1 MPRHIPV
8 ALRAI
13 LAQCE
18 TLIPDTNQDLLSSL
32 ENVEGTFAYIST
44 IDKAQLIYQPKTH
57 FIMEKEAKNTQAEAK
72 DIKTSDYMIENRH
85 ILMALAE
92 PEGKRVSITFDGEKV
107 PRYNKKGDFE
117 LATILSKDSLTLA
130 QEIGVRC
137 PALYMAFTKSL
148 GRHIN
153 PEFVACCIAN
163 ATFSAERIFKHKGEQ
178 IEDTTDV
185 YEHDTFVTRI
195 VDFKMNEIPEL
206 KALQDEE
213 INEMKKNDKVYVKQV
228 VVTTASLLD

>member
-1 MPRHIPV
+1 MPN
-8 ALRAI
+8 
-13 LAQCE
+13 
-18 TLIPDTNQDLLSSL
+18 TNQDLLSSL
-32 ENVEGTFAYIST
+32 ENAEGTFAYIST
-44 IDKAQLIYQPKTH
+44 IDETQLIYQPKNIN
-57 FIMEKEAKNTQAEAK
+57 IMEKEAKNTQ
-72 DIKTSDYMIENRH
+72 DVKTSDYKIENRH

-92 PEGKRVSITFDGEKV
+92 LDGKRVSITFDGDKV
-107 PRYNKKGDFE
+107 PRYNKKGEFE

-163 ATFSAERIFKHKGEQ
+163 ATFSAERIFKAKGEQ

-195 VDFKMNEIPEL
+195 VDFKMNDVPEL

-213 INEMKKNDKVYVKQV
+213 IKEMKLNDKVYVKQV